1 MSPSSI
7 TERTK
12 RKLAADALK
21 ASTKMLIWR
30 WLVTAGVVALAFYGL
45 WIWAWL
51 VLALATFHMFGDYGM
66 AVVLNQIA
74 GNVQRADTD
83 PK

>member
-12 RKLAADALK
+12 RKLAADARK
-21 ASTKMLIWR
+21 ASTKTLIWR
-30 WLVTAGVVALAFYGL
+30 WLITAGVVALAVYGL

-51 VLALATFHMFGDYGM
+51 LLALATFHLLGDYGM
-66 AVVLNQIA
+66 AVVINQIT
-74 GNVQRADTD
+74 GNMQRADTD
-83 PK
+83 TK